1 MCGEGYWRD
10 RGLIKL
16 LIMSDGSKQ
25 VQLCFGNNGRG
36 GVGSR
41 EKGEYDV
48 RLGESEREVRE

>member
-25 VQLCFGNNGRG
+25 VQLCFGNGRG
-36 GVGSR
+36 GVGER
-41 EKGEYDV
+41 GVEYDV
-48 RLGESEREVRE
+48 RLGERERVRE